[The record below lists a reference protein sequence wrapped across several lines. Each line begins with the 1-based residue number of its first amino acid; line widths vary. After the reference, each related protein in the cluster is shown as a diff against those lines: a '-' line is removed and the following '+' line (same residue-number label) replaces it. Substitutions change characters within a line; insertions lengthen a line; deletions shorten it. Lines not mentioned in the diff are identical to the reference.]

1 MTEARAPGSVVA
13 GRRSVVEALRA
24 RTAVDVLIADNAK
37 ATQGMRE
44 VLDAA
49 HDAGVSVRSVS
60 RGELDGLAEDHQGVI
75 AHLGTSAS
83 LRPLTE
89 RDLST
94 FPFEEHSIVVVL
106 DGITDPQNLG
116 AAARSAEGAGAAMLI
131 TRTKRA
137 ADATPAAIRA
147 SAGALLHLP
156 QARVAN
162 IPRAID
168 RLKDAGFFVVGL
180 AAEADRSIYD
190 EPCPS
195 GRVAVVIG
203 SEGEGMSRL
212 VREHCDSLVAIPLL
226 GQIHSLNASASLAA
240 RLFAYVLPS
249 RPRPSS

>member
-1 MTEARAPGSVVA
+1 M
-13 GRRSVVEALRA
+13 
-24 RTAVDVLIADNAK
+24 IADNAK

-44 VLDAA
+44 VLNAA
-49 HDAGVSVRSVS
+49 REAGVSVRGVS
-60 RGELDGLAEDHQGVI
+60 RGKLDGIAQDHQGVV
-75 AHLGTSAS
+75 AHLATATS
-83 LRPLTE
+83 RTLTE
-89 RDLST
+89 RELSAFA
-94 FPFEEHSIVVVL
+94 FPEQAIVVVL

-116 AAARSAEGAGAAMLI
+116 ASARSAEGAGAAMLI

-147 SAGALLHLP
+147 SAGALLHLQ

-162 IPRAID
+162 IPRAIE

-180 AAEADRSIYD
+180 AGEADRSIYD

-203 SEGEGMSRL
+203 SEGEGISRL

-226 GQIHSLNASASLAA
+226 GRVHSLNASASLAA
-240 RLFAYVLPS
+240 ALFAYVLPS
-249 RPRPSS
+249 RPRTSG